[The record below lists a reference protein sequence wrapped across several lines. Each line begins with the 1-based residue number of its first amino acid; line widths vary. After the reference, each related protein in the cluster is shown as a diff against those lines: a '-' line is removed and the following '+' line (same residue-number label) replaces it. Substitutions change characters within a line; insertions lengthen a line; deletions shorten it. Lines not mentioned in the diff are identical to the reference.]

1 MSNQTKK
8 IQSPRERAWII
19 ILTALFA
26 ITAVLLFYIIIC
38 IWPSGYV
45 SGKDPFRLFGAVY
58 NITAEHRFLLLMV
71 LGGGLGANIHLIIS
85 FTAFVGNR
93 MFVTTWIPWYLLRPL
108 IGAGMAMFFYM
119 LLRGGILTYSPP
131 VSPQLPETSQI
142 TENTTSAP
150 VTEGNVQ
157 EGNVQEGN
165 VREGN
170 VRPDSPEQAAAPTDT
185 VKPDCPP
192 LVNEAVPAATR
203 DEANQ
208 PRDSV
213 PLNPYGMMAIAC
225 LVGLFS
231 KEASEK
237 LEEVFKTLFN
247 VKEKPQFKDALAK
260 DQEQITQDDS
270 NADSSADTDLTDQ
283 KTEPTE

>member
-8 IQSPRERAWII
+8 SQPLTDRGWII
-19 ILTALFA
+19 TLTALFG

-45 SGKDPFRLFGAVY
+45 SSQDPFRLFGAVY
-58 NITAEHRFLLLMV
+58 KITAEHRFLLLMI
-71 LGGGLGANIHLIIS
+71 LGGALGANVHLIIS

-93 MFVTTWIPWYLLRPL
+93 MFVTTWIPWYLLRPV

-131 VSPQLPETSQI
+131 VAPELPESNPV
-142 TENTTSAP
+142 TENTTAP
-150 VTEGNVQ
+150 TVTEGNVS
-157 EGNVQEGN
+157 EGNVG
-165 VREGN
+165 EGN
-170 VRPDSPEQAAAPTDT
+170 VRPDSPEQASAPADT
-185 VKPDCPP
+185 AKKPDCPP
-192 LVNEAVPAATR
+192 VTDSVNESIPAATK

-208 PRDSV
+208 SRDSV

-247 VKEKPQFKDALAK
+247 VKEKAQYKDPLPADK
-260 DQEQITQDDS
+260 DPGIQENNGDS
-270 NADSSADTDLTDQ
+270 AGADADLGDQ
-283 KTEPTE
+283 KTEPEQ

>member
-8 IQSPRERAWII
+8 SQPLTDRGWII
-19 ILTALFA
+19 TLTALFG
-26 ITAVLLFYIIIC
+26 ITAVFLFYLIIC

-45 SGKDPFRLFGAVY
+45 SSQDPFRLFGAVY
-58 NITAEHRFLLLMV
+58 KITAEHRFLLLMI
-71 LGGGLGANIHLIIS
+71 LGGALGANVHLIIS

-93 MFVTTWIPWYLLRPL
+93 MFVTTWIPWYLLRPV

-131 VSPQLPETSQI
+131 VAPELPEHNPV
-142 TENTTSAP
+142 TENTTAA
-150 VTEGNVQ
+150 VTEGNVG
-157 EGNVQEGN
+157 EGNVS
-165 VREGN
+165 EGN
-170 VRPDSPEQAAAPTDT
+170 VRPDSPEQAATTQDT
-185 VKPDCPP
+185 ARKSDCPP
-192 LVNEAVPAATR
+192 VAGSGNEAIPAATR

-208 PRDSV
+208 SRDSV

-247 VKEKPQFKDALAK
+247 VKEKVQYKDPLPE
-260 DQEQITQDDS
+260 DRDPGIRENNGETTG
-270 NADSSADTDLTDQ
+270 ADTDLNDQ
-283 KTEPTE
+283 KTEPEQ

>member
-1 MSNQTKK
+1 MSNHTKK
-8 IQSPRERAWII
+8 AQPLKDRAWII
-19 ILTALFA
+19 TLTALFG

-45 SGKDPFRLFGAVY
+45 SSKDPFRLFGAVY
-58 NITAEHRFLLLMV
+58 NITAEHRFLLLMI
-71 LGGGLGANIHLIIS
+71 LGGALGANVHLIIS

-93 MFVTTWIPWYLLRPL
+93 MFVTTWIPWYLLRPV

-131 VSPQLPETSQI
+131 VSPELPESPQV
-142 TENTTSAP
+142 TENTTPPA
-150 VTEGNVQ
+150 VAEGNVN
-157 EGNVQEGN
+157 EGAA
-165 VREGN
+165 
-170 VRPDSPEQAAAPTDT
+170 RPDSPEGPAATQDT

-192 LVNEAVPAATR
+192 AGADTHEAIPPTSR
-203 DEANQ
+203 SEANQ
-208 PRDSV
+208 ERDSV

-247 VKEKPQFKDALAK
+247 VKEKAQYKDPLP
-260 DQEQITQDDS
+260 
-270 NADSSADTDLTDQ
+270 ADTNPGVQENTGDSASEDGSDDEQ
-283 KTEPTE
+283 KPEPSA

>member
-8 IQSPRERAWII
+8 TQSRADRAWII
-19 ILTALFA
+19 TLTALFG

-45 SGKDPFRLFGAVY
+45 SSKDPFRLFGAVY

-71 LGGGLGANIHLIIS
+71 LGGALGANVHLIIS

-93 MFVTTWIPWYLLRPL
+93 MFVTTWIPWYLLRPV

-131 VSPQLPETSQI
+131 VAPQLPESNPI
-142 TENTTSAP
+142 TENTSTPAVSEGN
-150 VTEGNVQ
+150 VTEGNVS
-157 EGNVQEGN
+157 EGSA
-165 VREGN
+165 
-170 VRPDSPEQAAAPTDT
+170 RPDSPEQPAASPDT

-192 LVNEAVPAATR
+192 VTTDSSEAIPAATR
-203 DEANQ
+203 DEASQ
-208 PRDSV
+208 SRDSV

-247 VKEKPQFKDALAK
+247 VKEKMQYKDPLPEGENGSVQQS
-260 DQEQITQDDS
+260 DNSTG
-270 NADSSADTDLTDQ
+270 ADADLNDQ
-283 KTEPTE
+283 KTEPSE

>member
-1 MSNQTKK
+1 MSNQTKR
-8 IQSPRERAWII
+8 IQSPGERAWII
-19 ILTALFA
+19 TLTALFG

-45 SGKDPFRLFGAVY
+45 SSKDPFRLFGTVY
-58 NITAEHRFLLLMV
+58 TITAEHRFLLLMI
-71 LGGGLGANIHLIIS
+71 LGGALGANVHLIIS

-93 MFVTTWIPWYLLRPL
+93 MFVTTWIPWYLLRPV

-131 VSPQLPETSQI
+131 VAPQLPENNQV
-142 TENTTSAP
+142 TENTSPAP

-165 VREGN
+165 VR
-170 VRPDSPEQAAAPTDT
+170 PDSPEQAATHTDT

-192 LVNEAVPAATR
+192 VVNEAIPAATR

-247 VKEKPQFKDALAK
+247 VKEKPAFKDPLPK
-260 DQEQITQDDS
+260 DKEQTNQEDTDS
-270 NADSSADTDLTDQ
+270 ATDADSDLTDQ

>member
-1 MSNQTKK
+1 MSIASENVKSNKK
-8 IQSPRERAWII
+8 DRAWII
-19 ILTALFA
+19 TLTILFGIMA
-26 ITAVLLFYIIIC
+26 ILLFYTIIC

-45 SGKDPFRLFGAVY
+45 SSKDPFKLFGSIY
-58 NITAEHRFLLLMV
+58 TITAEHRFLLLMI
-71 LGGGLGANIHLIIS
+71 LGGALGANIHLIIS

-93 MFVTTWIPWYLLRPL
+93 TFVTTWIPWYLLRPL

-131 VSPQLPETSQI
+131 VAPELPENTQV
-142 TENTTSAP
+142 TEAVSTPA
-150 VTEGNVQ
+150 VTEGEVSASAVPEEGTVQ
-157 EGNVQEGN
+157 GASSSDTTAT
-165 VREGN
+165 
-170 VRPDSPEQAAAPTDT
+170 DSTAAASDST
-185 VKPDCPP
+185 
-192 LVNEAVPAATR
+192 AAIPAAEKS
-203 DEANQ
+203 EANE

-247 VKEKPQFKDALAK
+247 VKEKTQYKDKLPEGNNGNGNEVAANQVDAADAGLA
-260 DQEQITQDDS
+260 
-270 NADSSADTDLTDQ
+270 DQ
-283 KTEPTE
+283 KTEPTEGL